1 VVFATQNAQPSE
13 SEAVKN
19 ETRASRRAQRTVDRL
34 RVSGTGHLS
43 SWFKAIRPQTERSTS
58 RSPGRTHDRVTREST
73 DWPARHCG
81 AAACRN
87 RGGVHTSVRRKL
99 SLLRVTGHQV
109 P

>member
-73 DWPARHCG
+73 GRPVTVALQRAETAEGCTPPF
-81 AAACRN
+81 
-87 RGGVHTSVRRKL
+87 GVSSRYCV
-99 SLLRVTGHQV
+99 
-109 P
+109 